1 MRERL
6 LLLNAVAQPR
16 VVDHVVRANETSQV
30 EGLGRSIEGDHVV
43 VRPVAHLLRGDVLMA
58 VEQDVRPDL
67 VGDDVDVVLL
77 EERHCLLELPALPY
91 AAARVVRRAED
102 GGVDLVLHDAALHV
116 LKVHAPYATLVKDER
131 AVDEM
136 VAVSVADAREAH
148 VRGGVHEHVVTL

>member
-1 MRERL
+1 M
-6 LLLNAVAQPR
+6 
-16 VVDHVVRANETSQV
+16 
-30 EGLGRSIEGDHVV
+30 V
-43 VRPVAHLLRGDVLMA
+43 VRPVAYLLRGDVLMA

-77 EERHCLLELPALPY
+77 EKRHCLFELPAFPY

-116 LKVHAPYATLVKDER
+116 LKVHAPDATLVKDKR
-131 AVDEM
+131 TVDEV

-148 VRGGVHEHVVTL
+148 VGGGVYEHVVTL